1 MNMKRYIA
9 MAAVAMMFAACTND
23 DMPTPEVDA
32 MTDKPVLVNAG
43 VAELVTRSGMTN
55 DDLSTLGMTITNAAN
70 SIYSYEDVKFV
81 KDGSAAKFIPAEGE
95 VTPLWQNSTQEVAV
109 SAWSPYVEEDI
120 TNGYAFSVYAD
131 QTTPEASRAS
141 DFLWVSET
149 VDPDAV
155 QTGKIVYNGSDGSL
169 EIKLQHAM
177 SKLIVNISL
186 GTEMTDVGVENV
198 VVKNLENACL
208 LDIPNCTMAAAA
220 ESVKKDI
227 FAYKAETAKSGYDV
241 AYELIFPPQKTPFA
255 VMIEMS
261 DGRKFLHENMEYEF
275 MADYQ
280 YELDMR
286 VGKDK
291 VVLAGGESGITASA
305 WGTDPDAN
313 KYFETE

>member
-23 DMPTPEVDA
+23 DMPASGVDA

-43 VAELVTRSGMTN
+43 VAELVTRAGMTS
-55 DDLSTLGMTITNAAN
+55 DDLSTLGINITNAAN
-70 SIYSYEDVKFV
+70 SIYSYDKVKFV
-81 KDGSAAKFIPAEGE
+81 KDATTTGFTPAEGE
-95 VTPLWQNSTQEVAV
+95 VTPLWQNATQEVAV

-120 TNGYAFSVYAD
+120 ANGYAFSVYAD

-141 DFLWVSET
+141 DFLWVNET

-177 SKLIVNISL
+177 SKLVVNIRL

-208 LDIPNCTMAAAA
+208 LNIPNCTMAAPA
-220 ESVKKDI
+220 ESTKKDI

-241 AYELIFPPQKTPFA
+241 AYEVIFPPQEIAFA
-255 VMIEMS
+255 VMIEMR
-261 DGRKFLHENMEYEF
+261 DGRKFLHENVEYEF

-280 YELDMR
+280 YELDMT

-291 VVLAGGESGITASA
+291 IVLAGGESGITASA
-305 WGTDPDAN
+305 WGADPDAKEN
-313 KYFETE
+313 FETE